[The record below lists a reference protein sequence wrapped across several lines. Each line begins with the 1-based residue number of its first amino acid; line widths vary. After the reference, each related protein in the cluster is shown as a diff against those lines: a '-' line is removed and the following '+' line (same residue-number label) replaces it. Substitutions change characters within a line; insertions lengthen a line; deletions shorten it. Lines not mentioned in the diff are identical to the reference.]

1 MEQPITHYDRLGVS
15 HNATRI
21 EIRTAYKR
29 LAQRHHPDRHQGS
42 AEAVRVMTTLNVAYG
57 TLMDAQKRQSYDTKL
72 HQLKS
77 LETRKV
83 FGQGNE
89 AGSEGDRKA
98 HQATFKPIN
107 PWEVKTSVK
116 VIAIVLLVVA
126 WLILRK

>member
-21 EIRTAYKR
+21 EIRTAYK
-29 LAQRHHPDRHQGS
+29 
-42 AEAVRVMTTLNVAYG
+42 EAVRVMTTLNVAYG

>member
-42 AEAVRVMTTLNVAYG
+42 AEAVRVMTMLNESYG

-72 HQLKS
+72 HQKKVM
-77 LETRKV
+77 EPKKV
-83 FGQGNE
+83 FGQGNA
-89 AGSEGDRKA
+89 AGTEGVRKA
-98 HQATFKPIN
+98 PEATFQPIN

-116 VIAIVLLVVA
+116 VIAVVLLVVA
-126 WLILRK
+126 WLILHK